1 MNARTLTT
9 LMLATLLPMA
19 QAQEISEEARSS
31 ALQKALEVMAIAKD
45 NQKREA
51 ALEKVRSAEAAAK
64 ASGILD
70 KVKSAVANG
79 EEINSIDSMKN
90 RAIGD
95 ARVQSLLKGASPQA
109 AALIAAGQAAK
120 PAPKPPKPPASTA
133 EPVALPDP
141 ILVPTAQAD
150 TTTTPVEVDTGTF
163 DPSKVEV
170 PERKT
175 RNEKTVTIDE
185 SKQIIITCDDVAY
198 FDAKAR
204 IAIFE
209 GNVKVDHPGF
219 DLECDKLEVFFKPE
233 SATKPA
239 AAGVAGAAA
248 PSEPAA
254 GEMDKVIATGRM
266 VRIEK
271 PASTG
276 EMQIGQC
283 KKAIFYADSE
293 NIEMY
298 IWPQVQKGQYRMTAT
313 EESAVIKIDQNGGLT
328 ATGQTTS
335 GFQKGD
341 KKK

>member
-1 MNARTLTT
+1 MNARIFTT
-9 LMLATLLPMA
+9 LMFATVLPMA
-19 QAQEISEEARSS
+19 QAIELSEEARSA

-51 ALEKVRSAEAAAK
+51 ALEKIRSAEADAK

-79 EEINSIDSMKN
+79 EEINSIDSIKN

-95 ARVQSLLKGASPQA
+95 ARVQSLISGASPQA

-120 PAPKPPKPPASTA
+120 PAPKPPKPPAPATK
-133 EPVALPDP
+133 PVALPDP
-141 ILVPTAQAD
+141 ILVPTAQAE
-150 TTTTPVEVDTGTF
+150 TTTSPVEADTGTF
-163 DPSKVEV
+163 DPSKVAP
-170 PERKT
+170 PERKV

-185 SKQIIITCDDVAY
+185 DKQIIITCDDVAY

-233 SATKPA
+233 SAAKPA
-239 AAGVAGAAA
+239 PAEGAA
-248 PSEPAA
+248 PAS
-254 GEMDKVIATGRM
+254 GESGTGEIDKVIATGRM

-313 EESAVIKIDQNGGLT
+313 EESTVIKIDQNGGLE
-328 ATGQTTS
+328 ALGQTTS
-335 GFQKGD
+335 GFEKGE

>member
-1 MNARTLTT
+1 MNARIFTT
-9 LMLATLLPMA
+9 LLLAAVLPMA
-19 QAQEISEEARSS
+19 QAQEISDETRSA
-31 ALQKALEVMAIAKD
+31 ALQKALEVMTIAKD

-51 ALEKVRSAEAAAK
+51 ALEKIRSAEAAAK
-64 ASGILD
+64 ATGILD
-70 KVKSAVANG
+70 KVKAAVANG
-79 EEINSIDSMKN
+79 KEINSIDSIKN

-109 AALIAAGQAAK
+109 AALIAAGQAARS
-120 PAPKPPKPPASTA
+120 APKPPKKPTPAA
-133 EPVALPDP
+133 KPVALPDP
-141 ILVPTAQAD
+141 ISVPTAQAE

-163 DPSKVEV
+163 DPSKITI
-170 PERKT
+170 PERKA
-175 RNEKTVTIDE
+175 RNPKTVTIDDK
-185 SKQIIITCDDVAY
+185 KQIVITCDDVAY

-233 SATKPA
+233 SAAKSTAEKN
-239 AAGVAGAAA
+239 AA
-248 PSEPAA
+248 PGESGA
-254 GEMDKVIATGRM
+254 GEIDKVIATGRM
-266 VRIEK
+266 VKIEK

-276 EMQIGQC
+276 EMQLGQC

-298 IWPQVQKGQYRMTAT
+298 IWPQVQKGKYRMTAT

-328 ATGQTTS
+328 ATGKTTS

-341 KKK
+341 TKK